1 MLALLDAVQLLTT
14 IQGDLALAAR
24 GMEVD
29 QKELA
34 SALKKADADSAEAVA
49 MRYLVK
55 PQIAAPAP
63 APAPEPDL
71 DPEQ

>member
-1 MLALLDAVQLLTT
+1 MKVLDAVQMLLAV
-14 IQGDLALAAR
+14 QGDLALAAR
-24 GMEVD
+24 GVEVD

-55 PQIAAPAP
+55 PEAAAPAP
-63 APAPEPDL
+63 APQPVA
-71 DPEQ
+71 DPEE

>member
-1 MLALLDAVQLLTT
+1 MSALLDAVQLLTT
-14 IQGDLALAAR
+14 FQGDLALAAR

-55 PQIAAPAP
+55 PQVA
-63 APAPEPDL
+63 APAPEPDP

>member
-14 IQGDLALAAR
+14 FQGDLALAAR

-55 PQIAAPAP
+55 PQVATS
-63 APAPEPDL
+63 APEPDP

>member
-14 IQGDLALAAR
+14 FQGDLALASR

-34 SALKKADADSAEAVA
+34 AALKKADADSAEAVA

-55 PQIAAPAP
+55 PQVAAPAP
-63 APAPEPDL
+63 VPDP
-71 DPEQ
+71 DPEE

>member
-14 IQGDLALAAR
+14 FQGDLALASR

-34 SALKKADADSAEAVA
+34 AALKKADADSAEAVA

-55 PQIAAPAP
+55 PQVAAPAP
-63 APAPEPDL
+63 VPDP
-71 DPEQ
+71 DSEE